1 MLIYNLW
8 RCAPCFC
15 YLILEVLQMKNK
27 HELELKRL
35 GARIQQC
42 RKAHGLTQEDVADR
56 MGCSLTY
63 ISKLENGKASCNLD
77 RLFELSNLL
86 QCDAADLLLGI
97 NTGSSQYLDPELE
110 QMILQLTPSDK
121 ELLCAMME
129 VMIRRNQKDGVE
141 YAIP

>member
-1 MLIYNLW
+1 
-8 RCAPCFC
+8 
-15 YLILEVLQMKNK
+15 MKNK
-27 HELELKRL
+27 HEIELRSL
-35 GARIQQC
+35 GTRIQQY
-42 RKAHGLTQEDVADR
+42 RKAHGLTQEDIADR

-86 QCDAADLLLGI
+86 ECDAADLLLGI
-97 NTGSSQYLDPELE
+97 NMGSSRYLDPELG
-110 QMILQLTPSDK
+110 QMVAQLTPNDK

-141 YAIP
+141 YALS

>member
-1 MLIYNLW
+1 
-8 RCAPCFC
+8 
-15 YLILEVLQMKNK
+15 MKNK
-27 HELELKRL
+27 HEIELRSL
-35 GARIQQC
+35 GTRIQQY
-42 RKAHGLTQEDVADR
+42 RKARGLTQEDVADC

-86 QCDAADLLLGI
+86 ECDAADLLFGI
-97 NTGSSQYLDPELE
+97 NTGSRRYLDPELE
-110 QMILQLTPSDK
+110 QMVSQLTPNDK

-141 YAIP
+141 YALS

>member
-1 MLIYNLW
+1 
-8 RCAPCFC
+8 
-15 YLILEVLQMKNK
+15 MKNK

-35 GARIQQC
+35 GARIQQR